1 MSCCYTILLQ
11 CHLTTQAMIKE
22 ALIIQDNLNP
32 HNANGILL
40 CKCAQFSISRDLW
53 HVKSGRALPN
63 SVFQDRVCPV
73 GTLHLLQV
81 ACRFMILFRM
91 TLIPVQ
97 DQLLGRELLLK
108 WTWTGWLITHDL
120 VENIVRTHSI
130 MRILTAI
137 NTFEQLTGNK
147 GSTIFFISVQLWD
160 SKSVKY
166 IQTF

>member
-1 MSCCYTILLQ
+1 
-11 CHLTTQAMIKE
+11 
-22 ALIIQDNLNP
+22 
-32 HNANGILL
+32 
-40 CKCAQFSISRDLW
+40 
-53 HVKSGRALPN
+53 
-63 SVFQDRVCPV
+63 
-73 GTLHLLQV
+73 
-81 ACRFMILFRM
+81 MILFRM